1 MLPYDSTAP
10 GISNAEISSYPFCL
24 FARFHLLK
32 TSAMEAAYKSENSRM
47 VKSSWNIFE
56 RIKETNEYM

>member
-1 MLPYDSTAP
+1 
-10 GISNAEISSYPFCL
+10 
-24 FARFHLLK
+24 
-32 TSAMEAAYKSENSRM
+32 MEAAYKSENSRM